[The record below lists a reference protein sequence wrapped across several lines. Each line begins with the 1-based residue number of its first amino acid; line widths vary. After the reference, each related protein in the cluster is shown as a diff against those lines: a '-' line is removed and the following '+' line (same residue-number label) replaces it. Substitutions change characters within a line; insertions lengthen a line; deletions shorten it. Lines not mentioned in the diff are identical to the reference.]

1 LGFQPSRK
9 LLQARVF
16 GGVGSILVILSVVP
30 YVGFALGIVGLI
42 LILVALKYISEEVSN
57 EGVFRYGLYSVI
69 TGILASII
77 ATLIGLAFFLS
88 VSMSSINPTDVIN
101 GRTMVPPVDT
111 GPPTM
116 GLPLPIAFMLSI
128 IVFILV
134 LWILVIVSAYF
145 LRKSYNMIAR
155 SLGVGLFSTAAL
167 LYLIGA
173 FLTIVFLVGLII
185 ILVAAIIQAIAF
197 FSIPERVPE
206 KGSGEEVRA

>member
-1 LGFQPSRK
+1 MGFQPSRK

-111 GPPTM
+111 GSPTM

>member
-1 LGFQPSRK
+1 LGFQPSPK
-9 LLQARVF
+9 LLQARVL

-101 GRTMVPPVDT
+101 GSTMVPPVDT

-128 IVFILV
+128 IVLILV